1 MAGDIFKEFL
11 EANSQT
17 EPPAIY
23 YRWCLLTTIGV
34 LLGRQTYLNHG
45 HFKIFPTLYTML
57 IGSPGARK
65 STPIKLCKKLLRL
78 TGYET
83 IAADKTSK
91 EKFLVDLAGGGD
103 DPEFSGTGSR
113 TRDTRTVDEIL
124 DQNIFGDCD
133 DSTTREMA
141 IMADEANDFF
151 GHGNIEFLSLLGNLW
166 DYEGNFTYR
175 IKTGKSLDIHNPT
188 ISILSA
194 NTPTGFAM
202 AFPSEVLG
210 QGFFSRLLLIHGEP
224 SGRRIAFPKG
234 MNDEVIQ
241 NFVDRLREI
250 KSAVHGPLD
259 LEPDAEQTLEKIY
272 ATFSNIG
279 DQRFE
284 SYSTRRFAQLLK
296 LCIIHCAAR
305 LGTTISRRD
314 VICANTVLSHAERYM
329 PKALGEFGK
338 SRNSD
343 VSHKVVEIIN
353 SRALDGLVEFKSIYK
368 EVSRDVDKPADLVV
382 ILQALVQSDRIM
394 QISHPDSG
402 KTGFLPKRKVIEQ
415 VDSSLLDS
423 SFLTEE
429 ELGMAL

>member
-23 YRWCLLTTIGV
+23 YRWCLITTIGV

-45 HFKIFPTLYTML
+45 HFKIYPTLYTML

-65 STPIKLCKKLLRL
+65 STPIKLCKKLLKL
-78 TGYET
+78 TGYTT

-103 DPEFSGTGSR
+103 EPEFQGSR
-113 TRDTRTVDEIL
+113 ARDTRTVDEIL

-133 DSTTREMA
+133 DTTTREMA

-224 SGRRIAFPKG
+224 SGRKIAFPKG
-234 MNDEVIQ
+234 MTDETIEY
-241 NFVDRLREI
+241 FVSWLVRI
-250 KSAVHGPLD
+250 KSSVHGPLD
-259 LEPDAEQTLEKIY
+259 LDPDAEQTLEKIY

-296 LCIIHCAAR
+296 LCIIHCASRCGAS
-305 LGTTISRRD
+305 ISRED
-314 VICANTVLSHAERYM
+314 VISANTILSHAERFM

-343 VSHKVVEIIN
+343 ISHKVVELIN
-353 SRALDGLVEFKSIYK
+353 ARSIEGLVEFKAIYK
-368 EVSRDVDKPADLVV
+368 EVSRDVEKPADLVTL
-382 ILQALVQSDRIM
+382 LQGLVAADRIM
-394 QISHPDSG
+394 QISHPDTG
-402 KTGFLPKRKVIEQ
+402 KTGFLPKRKIIEQ
-415 VDSSLLDS
+415 VDSSLLDFS
-423 SFLTEE
+423 ILTEE
-429 ELGMAL
+429 ELGMEL

>member
-1 MAGDIFKEFL
+1 MSSRPDIFKEFL
-11 EANSQT
+11 DANSDT

-23 YRWCLLTTIGV
+23 YRWCLLSTIGA
-34 LLGRQTYLNHG
+34 LLGRNTYLNHG
-45 HFKIFPTLYTML
+45 HFKIFPNLYTML
-57 IGSPGARK
+57 IGTAGARK

-78 TGYET
+78 SGYET

-91 EKFLVDLAGGGD
+91 EKFLVDLAGGSDSDNDASPAKLD
-103 DPEFSGTGSR
+103 D
-113 TRDTRTVDEIL
+113 IL
-124 DQNIFGDCD
+124 DQNLFGDQD
-133 DSTTREMA
+133 DTTNREMF

-175 IKTGKSLDIHNPT
+175 IKTGKSLSIHNPS

-210 QGFFSRLLLIHGEP
+210 QGFFSRLMLIHGEP
-224 SGRRIAFPKG
+224 SGRKIAFPKG
-234 MNDEVIQ
+234 MSEDLIAY
-241 NFVDRLREI
+241 FVSRFQEI
-250 KSAVHGPLD
+250 RGNICGPLD
-259 LEPDAEQTLEKIY
+259 LDPDAEQTLEKIY

-305 LGTTISRRD
+305 CGTSVSRED
-314 VICANTVLSHAERYM
+314 VIKANTVLSHAERYM

-343 VSHKVVEIIN
+343 ISHKIVELIS
-353 SRALDGLVEFKSIYK
+353 SRSLEGLVSFKVIFT
-368 EVSRDVDKPADLVV
+368 EVQRDLEKPADLMVL
-382 ILQALVQSDRIM
+382 LQSLMAADRIQ
-394 QISHPDSG
+394 QISLPSG
-402 KTGFLPKRKVIEQ
+402 ETGFMPKKKVVEQ
-415 VDSSLLDS
+415 VDTSLLDLS
-423 SFLTEE
+423 YLTEE
-429 ELGMAL
+429 ELGMSL

>member
-1 MAGDIFKEFL
+1 MAEDIFKQFL
-11 EANSQT
+11 EANSRT
-17 EPPAIY
+17 EPPAVY
-23 YRWCLLTTIGV
+23 YRWCLLSTIGI
-34 LLGRQTYLNHG
+34 LLGRNTYLNHG
-45 HFKIFPTLYTML
+45 HFKIYPTLYTML
-57 IGSPGARK
+57 IGTPGARK

-78 TGYET
+78 TGYEN

-91 EKFLVDLAGGGD
+91 EKFLVDLAGESD
-103 DPEFSGTGSR
+103 SPEFSQGGRAPAKSM
-113 TRDTRTVDEIL
+113 DQIL

-133 DSTTREMA
+133 EDSTTREMA

-175 IKTGKSLDIHNPT
+175 IKTGKSLSIHNPT

-224 SGRRIAFPKG
+224 SGRKIAFPRG
-234 MNDEVIQ
+234 MDDEQ
-241 NFVDRLREI
+241 TEYFVNRLLEI
-250 KSAVHGPLD
+250 KSSCNGPLD
-259 LEPDAEQTLEKIY
+259 LDPDAEQTLEKIY
-272 ATFSNIG
+272 GTFSNIG

-296 LCIIHCAAR
+296 LCIIYCASR
-305 LGTTISRRD
+305 LGRTISKRD
-314 VICANTVLSHAERYM
+314 VICANTILSHAERYM

-343 VSHKVVEIIN
+343 VSHKIVELVN
-353 SRALDGLVEFKSIYK
+353 SRSIAGLVPFKDILK
-368 EVSRDVDKPADLVV
+368 EVSRDIEKPADLANLLNGLVAAER
-382 ILQALVQSDRIM
+382 IQQIAL
-394 QISHPDSG
+394 PDG
-402 KTGFLPKRKVIEQ
+402 RVGFMPKKKAVEQ
-415 VDSSLLDS
+415 VDSSLLDLS
-423 SFLTEE
+423 ILTEE
-429 ELGMAL
+429 ELGMSI

>member
-1 MAGDIFKEFL
+1 MSSRPDIFKEFL
-11 EANSQT
+11 DANSGT

-23 YRWCLLTTIGV
+23 YRWCLLSTIGA
-34 LLGRQTYLNHG
+34 LLGRNTYLNHG
-45 HFKIFPTLYTML
+45 HFKIFPNLYTML
-57 IGSPGARK
+57 IGTAGARK

-78 TGYET
+78 SGYTT

-103 DPEFSGTGSR
+103 SDSPSDQSTNIN
-113 TRDTRTVDEIL
+113 DIL
-124 DQNIFGDCD
+124 DQNLFGDQD
-133 DSTTREMA
+133 DTTTREMF

-175 IKTGKSLDIHNPT
+175 IKTGKSLSIHDPS

-210 QGFFSRLLLIHGEP
+210 QGFFSRLMLIHGEP
-224 SGRRIAFPKG
+224 SGRKIAFPKG
-234 MNDEVIQ
+234 MDDTTIEH
-241 NFVDRLREI
+241 FVKRFQEI
-250 KSAVHGPLD
+250 RSNICGPLGLD
-259 LEPDAEQTLEKIY
+259 PEAEQTLEKIY
-272 ATFSNIG
+272 ETFSNIG

-305 LGTTISRRD
+305 LGRTVSQVD
-314 VICANTVLSHAERYM
+314 VIRSNTVLSHAERYM

-343 VSHKVVEIIN
+343 VSHKIVELIS
-353 SRALDGLVEFKSIYK
+353 SRSLEGLVQFKDIFK
-368 EVSRDVDKPADLVV
+368 EVQRDLEKPADLMTL
-382 ILQALVQSDRIM
+382 LQSLMAADRIQ
-394 QISHPDSG
+394 QISLPSG
-402 KTGFLPKRKVIEQ
+402 ESGFMPKKKVIEQ
-415 VDSSLLDS
+415 VDTSLLDLS
-423 SFLTEE
+423 YLTEE
-429 ELGMAL
+429 EKGMTL